1 MSLATADNI
10 CDRILDLIEA
20 QVPETLAANEFRRFR
35 DEEGADFE
43 VWAEKNVPGCL
54 RRFQVLEVG
63 DDELPETSSG
73 IEERVRMRVEIR
85 IAYPQTH
92 RYGANNARSRRRV
105 MNQDWRAVNYAI
117 GLYGR
122 GNFTGSHDCTPLGA
136 TKTRESGG
144 KVDYLVVSASY
155 EYLRSIT

>member
-20 QVPETLAANEFRRFR
+20 QVPESLTADRFRRFR

-43 VWAEKNVPGCL
+43 AWAEKNVPGCF
-54 RRFQVLEVG
+54 RRFHVIEVG

-73 IEERVRMRVEIR
+73 VEERVRMRVEIR
-85 IAYPQTH
+85 IVYPQTH

-105 MNQDWRAVNYAI
+105 MNQDWKLINAAI
-117 GLYGR
+117 GLYGG
-122 GNFTGSHDCTPLGA
+122 GNFSGDYDAIPLGA

-144 KVDYLVVSASY
+144 KVDYLVVMADF
-155 EYLRSIT
+155 EYLRSIV